1 MEEDCGKMGDV
12 LMYYENARNLPE
24 NKYGKYRKQ
33 FNINRVFKNRV
44 GKGFNSC
51 RVSDFICI
59 FAILKEVFC
68 KDTNLLRKGKARA
81 CESLGFVVNKNNFFS
96 SVSGKRR
103 KNEKGAP

>member
-1 MEEDCGKMGDV
+1 VQQIVDK
-12 LMYYENARNLPE
+12 
-24 NKYGKYRKQ
+24 
-33 FNINRVFKNRV
+33 
-44 GKGFNSC
+44 C

>member
-1 MEEDCGKMGDV
+1 
-12 LMYYENARNLPE
+12 
-24 NKYGKYRKQ
+24 
-33 FNINRVFKNRV
+33 
-44 GKGFNSC
+44 C

-103 KNEKGAP
+103 KTKRVRHRLMTHPLPVFCR